1 MAPWGPW
8 GRGGLLPSWGPCL
21 QSSQRTW
28 QDRAWTSTILHR
40 RKAESV
46 NTPSP
51 HHGLSAS
58 VRSSAKCKLPLER
71 AVGGPGP
78 LDLHSHESFL

>member
-28 QDRAWTSTILHR
+28 QDRAWTSTEHR
-40 RKAESV
+40 QPQKSRISERPLPPPRHFCLGSFSCKAQT
-46 NTPSP
+46 TP
-51 HHGLSAS
+51 G
-58 VRSSAKCKLPLER
+58 KGG
-71 AVGGPGP
+71 GGPGP
-78 LDLHSHESFL
+78 PGLAFT